1 MKKYSITK
9 EEFNDL
15 AADYNLIPV
24 FREIIVDADTPVSAF
39 VKLKGGDNSFLLESV
54 EGGELL
60 GRYSFI
66 GVNSFLMV
74 SARRGQVKITGEK
87 EEILNDIAD
96 PLVVI
101 ERLIKEYRSAPL
113 PELPP
118 FFGGAVG
125 YVGYDSIRYFES
137 IPGTGTDDLN
147 LPEMRFIFTDTVVI
161 FDHLKHRVKVLVN
174 ARTNGNNDKSYKQA
188 TRRIEEIIAKLRS
201 SVSISP
207 LSESEPTGREINA
220 NMSKA
225 DFMRA
230 VRRVKEYILAGD
242 ILQTV
247 ISQRFSMPVTANP
260 FDIYRV
266 LRSINP
272 SPYLAYIRFA
282 DMTMVASS
290 PEPLVKVDG
299 DSVIARPIAGTR
311 KRGRDEA
318 QDHKLEDEL
327 LSDAKERAEHIMLVD
342 LGRNDLGRVCRPGTV
357 KVDDL
362 MFVEHYSHVM
372 HIVSQVSG
380 NLAPDKSA
388 FDLLRAAFP
397 AGTVSGA
404 PKIRAMEI
412 IDEMEP
418 DLRGPYAGV
427 FGYFS
432 FSGNLDTGIT
442 IRTIIIVDNKAYVQA
457 GAGIVADSDPETEY
471 KETLNKAKA
480 ALRAVEIAE
489 DNEAGRMLGSEIE

>member
-1 MKKYSITK
+1 MKNYSITK
-9 EEFNDL
+9 KQFKNL
-15 AADYNLIPV
+15 AVDYNLIPIY
-24 FREIIVDADTPVSAF
+24 RDIIVDADTPVSAF
-39 VKLKGGDNSFLLESV
+39 VKLAGGDNSFLLESV

-74 SARRGQVKITGEK
+74 SCRRGQVTITGEK

-101 ERLIKEYRSAPL
+101 EGLMKEYRSAPL
-113 PELPP
+113 PGLPP

-137 IPGTGTDDLN
+137 IPRTGIDDLN

-174 ARTNGNNDKSYKQA
+174 ARSDGNNDKNYELA
-188 TRRIEEIIAKLRS
+188 TERIEEIIVKLRAP
-201 SVSISP
+201 VTISP
-207 LSESEPTGREINA
+207 LSETGSSGREISA
-220 NMSKA
+220 NMSKD

-230 VRRVKEYILAGD
+230 VRQVKEYILAGD

-247 ISQRFSMPVTANP
+247 ISQRFSMPVTTDP

-266 LRSINP
+266 LRTINP
-272 SPYLAYIRFA
+272 SPYLAYIRFT
-282 DMTMVASS
+282 DMTMIASS

-299 DSVIARPIAGTR
+299 DFAITRPIAGTR
-311 KRGRDEA
+311 RRGDNEQEDRRLA
-318 QDHKLEDEL
+318 DEL
-327 LSDAKERAEHIMLVD
+327 LNDVKERAEHIMLVD

-380 NLAPDKSA
+380 ILAADKSA
-388 FDLLRAAFP
+388 YDLLRAAFP

-412 IDEMEP
+412 IDELEP
-418 DLRGPYAGV
+418 NLRGPYAGV

-442 IRTIIIVDNKAYVQA
+442 IRTIVVVDNVAYVQA
-457 GAGIVADSDPETEY
+457 GAGIVADSDPEAEY

-480 ALRAVEIAE
+480 ALKAVEVAE
-489 DNEAGRMLGSEIE
+489 AQTSA

>member
-1 MKKYSITK
+1 MNRRSYSITK
-9 EEFNDL
+9 EQFSNM
-15 AADYNLIPV
+15 AADYNLIPIY
-24 FREIIVDADTPVSAF
+24 REIIVDADTPVSAF
-39 VKLKGGDNSFLLESV
+39 VKLKSGANSFLLESV

-74 SARRGQVKITGEK
+74 SCRHGQVKITGEK
-87 EEILNDIAD
+87 EELLNDVND

-101 ERLIKEYRSAPL
+101 EELMKEYKSAPL
-113 PELPP
+113 PDLPP

-137 IPGTGTDDLN
+137 IPSAGSDDLN
-147 LPEMRFIFTDTVVI
+147 LPEMRFMFTDTVVI

-174 ARTNGNNDKSYKQA
+174 ARAHGNNDKNYEQA
-188 TRRIEEIIAKLRS
+188 TQRIEKIITKLRS
-201 SVSISP
+201 PVTISP
-207 LSESEPTGREINA
+207 LSEVDSSGREISA

-225 DFMRA
+225 DFTRA
-230 VRRVKEYILAGD
+230 VRRVKDYILAGD

-247 ISQRFSMPVTANP
+247 ISQRFSRPVTADP

-266 LRSINP
+266 LRTINP
-272 SPYLAYIRFA
+272 SPYLAYIKFA
-282 DMTMVASS
+282 DMTMIASS

-299 DSVIARPIAGTR
+299 DFVIARPIAGTR
-311 KRGRDEA
+311 KRGRDEDE
-318 QDHKLEDEL
+318 DHQLEAEL
-327 LSDAKERAEHIMLVD
+327 LGDAKERAEHIMLVD

-380 NLAPDKSA
+380 TLAADKSA

-412 IDEMEP
+412 IDELEP
-418 DLRGPYAGV
+418 NLRGPYAGV

-442 IRTIIIVDNKAYVQA
+442 IRTIVVVGNKAYVQA

-471 KETLNKAKA
+471 IETLNKAKA
-480 ALRAVEIAE
+480 ALRAVDIAE
-489 DNEAGRMLGSEIE
+489 EQ